1 MAKGAHI
8 YLARVVIER
17 LLGLLL
23 FLIGSSWTIGAAGI
37 MWFIFYFAAA
47 GVVLA
52 LYRVNPESM
61 DQRTNIVATKDSTPL
76 WDKKLLTAF
85 WLLGYFVIYFVAGLF
100 FGDHAAAPTKLAF
113 GLILYALS
121 TGLTY
126 WALRENKFAEST
138 ARLQPERNQ
147 TVCTSGPY
155 ALVRHPMYTAILMWC
170 ICIVM
175 VFPCLPVLAVSALT
189 AAIIVKRTKLE
200 DAMLAEGLPGY
211 QEYQQRTK
219 HMLIPFVF

>member
-37 MWFIFYFAAA
+37 MWFLAYFAAA
-47 GVVLA
+47 VVVLA
-52 LYRVNPESM
+52 LYRSNPEVM
-61 DQRTNIVATKDSTPL
+61 DQRTNIVETKDSTPA
-76 WDKKLLTAF
+76 WDKALLTAF
-85 WLLGYFVIYFVAGLF
+85 WLLGYFVIYFVAGAF
-100 FGDHAAAPTKLAF
+100 FGSRDASPILLAF
-113 GLILYALS
+113 GLVIYALS
-121 TGLTY
+121 TALTF
-126 WALRENKFAEST
+126 WALRENRFAEST
-138 ARLQPERNQ
+138 ARLQPERGQ
-147 TVCTSGPY
+147 TVCASGPY

-170 ICIVM
+170 VCIVM
-175 VFPCLPVLAVSALT
+175 VFPCLPVLAVSVLT
-189 AAIIVKRTKLE
+189 AAVIVKRTLME

-211 QEYQQRTK
+211 QEYRQRTK